1 MATYVVG
8 DIQGCYSALQRLLS
22 KLQFNPGADHLVLAG
37 DLVNRGEDS
46 LATLRLLHGMREH
59 VSGVLG
65 NHDLHLLALAHG
77 VREPQANEEDL
88 AAILAAPD
96 STALLSWLQ
105 SFPLAHYFTVH
116 DTLLTHAGWPPQWSL
131 AELLQYSAEVGEV
144 LQSSQAGLYFSHMY
158 GNEPNSWSPQLE
170 GPERW
175 RVITNYLTR
184 MRLLKQT
191 DNSLNL
197 TAKASPKDAPLGYLP
212 WFQQRSHQRGNT
224 RILFGHWAALK
235 GQAHTPN
242 VEALDSGCVW
252 GGYLTAYCLE
262 TQQRTQVSCSTQ
274 A

>member
-8 DIQGCYSALQRLLS
+8 DVQGCYSALQQLLT
-22 KLQFNPGADHLVLAG
+22 KLQFNPATDHLVLAG

-46 LATLRLLHGMREH
+46 LATLRLLYGMRSH

-77 VREPQANEEDL
+77 VREPQAHEQDL
-88 AAILAAPD
+88 AAILTAPD
-96 STALLSWLQ
+96 SQALLGWLQ
-105 SFPLAHYFTVH
+105 GLPLAHYFAAH

-131 AELLQYSAEVGEV
+131 TELLQYSAEVSAV
-144 LQSSQAGLYFSHMY
+144 LQSSQASLYFAHMY
-158 GNEPNSWSPQLE
+158 GNEPSGWHPQLV

-184 MRLLKQT
+184 MRLLKQS

-197 TAKASPKDAPLGYLP
+197 TAKASPQEAPAGYLP
-212 WFQQRSHQRGNT
+212 WFKQLPHQRGNT
-224 RILFGHWAALK
+224 RILFGHWAALQ
-235 GQAHTPN
+235 GQAHTAN

-252 GGYLTAYCLE
+252 GGCLTAYCLE
-262 TQQRTQVSCSTQ
+262 TQQRTQVSCAAQ